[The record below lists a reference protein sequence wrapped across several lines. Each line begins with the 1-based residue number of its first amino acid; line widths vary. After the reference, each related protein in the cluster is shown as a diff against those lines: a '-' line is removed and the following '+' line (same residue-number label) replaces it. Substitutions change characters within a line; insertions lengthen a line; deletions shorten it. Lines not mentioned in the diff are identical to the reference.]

1 MANADRRDRTGIDRV
16 EALRVL
22 NTLVAAGWLERRGT
36 RWGSHYVLSG
46 SPESE

>member
-1 MANADRRDRTGIDRV
+1 MSPDSSRHRV

-22 NTLVAAGWLERRGT
+22 NALVTAGWLERRGT
-36 RWGSHYVLSG
+36 RWGSHYVLPG